1 MEFIK
6 RSQRLGSQGCSGAA
20 FIKGT
25 ALILSLDEPKI
36 YCSCYLT
43 LESSTYSSLN
53 FNRTTDLFPI
63 LFFNP
68 FPRIDPTRA
77 LPPRRCRKQLVA
89 ERARVWISACA
100 PCHAA
105 LPSLPAAGASLP
117 GLSRK
122 QDGLAL
128 RHIPICGC
136 LPHLAAQNTQI
147 KRGLSQT
154 WPILLKKS
162 SMESPEARPCF
173 WSKGEAHLVCH
184 TGMEEPLCLAVKA
197 VTAQGT
203 SLRDNLS
210 SVQIQA
216 IGVREG
222 IHPSLILF
230 SSVKCNSTGSPK
242 QTDFFQ
248 NLLHVTQPH
257 EGGSLPRCHG
267 TLSLKRKRIVNYAI

>member
-1 MEFIK
+1 MRHCAGELREGTWNWGGWRASVAWYCIDPVAEKSEKSVNSSGKCKIDVTRRKKIGLGTSSRQSGQAGETSRCVSRGGALVEFIQ
-6 RSQRLGSQGCSGAA
+6 RSQRLRSQGCSGAA

-77 LPPRRCRKQLVA
+77 LPLRRCHKQLVA
-89 ERARVWISACA
+89 EHARVWISACVL
-100 PCHAA
+100 CHAA

-128 RHIPICGC
+128 RHIRVRGC
-136 LPHLAAQNTQI
+136 LPHLAARNTQI
-147 KRGLSQT
+147 KCGLSQT

-162 SMESPEARPCF
+162 SMKSPEARPCF
-173 WSKGEAHLVCH
+173 GARGK
-184 TGMEEPLCLAVKA
+184 
-197 VTAQGT
+197 
-203 SLRDNLS
+203 
-210 SVQIQA
+210 
-216 IGVREG
+216 
-222 IHPSLILF
+222 LI
-230 SSVKCNSTGSPK
+230 
-242 QTDFFQ
+242 
-248 NLLHVTQPH
+248 
-257 EGGSLPRCHG
+257 
-267 TLSLKRKRIVNYAI
+267 